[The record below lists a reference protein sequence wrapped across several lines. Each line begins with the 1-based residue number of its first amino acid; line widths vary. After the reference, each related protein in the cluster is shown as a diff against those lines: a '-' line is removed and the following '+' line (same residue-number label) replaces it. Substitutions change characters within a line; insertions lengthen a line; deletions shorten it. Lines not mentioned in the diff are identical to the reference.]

1 MEAYFPPKL
10 RIAVIPDT
18 ITTQIKRID
27 NTITISG
34 IEDEFIKLL
43 SRYLNFEYKI
53 LVPSD
58 YSYGS
63 KDAFGN
69 WTGMMGMIARNE
81 TDMAFSYIS
90 VTEER
95 STVADFSVPYYTLEK
110 TFLMNHAPFLPKTT
124 AFTYPFS
131 SLTWILFF
139 AVLLLVTVLFRALIS
154 PKDSIISVFFNV
166 WGSSFGQG
174 MSYNPRSMSR
184 WIPLGIWLFYS
195 YFLIL
200 GYSSVL
206 LSFLT
211 SLIKMKQI
219 KDFKDLYTAV
229 REGKMECLAAGPTL
243 EAEYL
248 SQSIVPHFKG
258 LGEYIKK
265 NKWYFYPNISQIV
278 PEDVAI
284 LGNPAFFRVLL
295 GPPEMYFFSE
305 DVFGNFPSG
314 VAIRKDF
321 CCKERFNQMLLR
333 ILSSGMY
340 EKFRND
346 VIFKIELKRNLNSNY
361 SQSTLASPLGLS
373 DLSGVFIILLIGWAV
388 AIVTLIMEMTYSL
401 WLRSKPQQT

>member
-1 MEAYFPPKL
+1 MEAFFPDKL

-18 ITTQIKRID
+18 ITTKLKRVNNRNI
-27 NTITISG
+27 ISG
-34 IEDEFIKLL
+34 VEDEFIKLL
-43 SRYLNFEYKI
+43 SRSLNFEYEI
-53 LVPSD
+53 VVPSD
-58 YSYGS
+58 YSYGF

-81 TDMAFSYIS
+81 TDMAFTYIS

-95 STVADFSVPYYTLEK
+95 SFVADFSVPYYNLEK
-110 TFLMNHAPFLPKTT
+110 TFIMNHASFLPKTA
-124 AFTYPFS
+124 AFAYPFS

-139 AVLLLVTVLFRALIS
+139 AVLLLMTVLFRSLIA
-154 PKDSIISVFFNV
+154 PKDSMISVFINV
-166 WGSSFGQG
+166 WGSSFAQG
-174 MSYNPRSMSR
+174 ISYNPRSLSR
-184 WIPLGIWLFYS
+184 RIPLGIWLIYS

-211 SLIKMKQI
+211 SPIKMKQI

-248 SQSIVPHFKG
+248 SESIVPHFKG

-284 LGNPAFFRVLL
+284 LGNPTFLRIFF
-295 GPPEMYFFSE
+295 GPPEMYFYSK
-305 DVFGNFPSG
+305 DIFGDFPSG

-321 CCKERFNQMLLR
+321 CCKERFNQMILR
-333 ILSSGMY
+333 ILSGGLY
-340 EKFRND
+340 KKFAND
-346 VIFKIELKRNLNSNY
+346 VVFKIELKRNLNSNY
-361 SQSTLASPLGLS
+361 SHSALTSPLRLS
-373 DLSGVFIILLIGWAV
+373 DLSGVFIILGIGWAV
-388 AIVTLIMEMTYSL
+388 AIFTLIMEITYSL